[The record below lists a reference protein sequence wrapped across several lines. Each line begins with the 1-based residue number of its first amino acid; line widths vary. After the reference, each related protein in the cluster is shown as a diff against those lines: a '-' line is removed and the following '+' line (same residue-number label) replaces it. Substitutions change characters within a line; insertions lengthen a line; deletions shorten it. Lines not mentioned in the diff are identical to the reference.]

1 MLPATMSK
9 PWALNTRPADMSC
22 AARVH
27 LSYRV
32 SLYDKPD
39 IKKYVLQMSSMFD
52 SNYRCKQVSGLK
64 NDAKSR
70 TRTGRI
76 DEQLG
81 ASKRIPTT

>member
-32 SLYDKPD
+32 SLYKPD
-39 IKKYVLQMSSMFD
+39 IKKYVLQMSSMFG

-64 NDAKSR
+64 NGTKSR
-70 TRTGRI
+70 RRTRRT
-76 DEQLG
+76 DE
-81 ASKRIPTT
+81 